1 VLAADVFGD
10 CETRDAAHDIVVLDY
25 QHGGFAAE
33 DIHSRLL
40 PAIESFAPDYFL
52 YGSGFEVQPDLL
64 DEIAQHT
71 LVLGNTA
78 DTVAAVK
85 DPKVFFNACRALAIS
100 VPQITYDP
108 RMDKLGTWLIKQIG
122 GSGGMHIKAYSKG
135 MPLIPSTTAY
145 YQKQCPGIPVSCLF
159 LANGQE
165 IKTVSFQRQLLA
177 PKMDSLPYRYGGL
190 SSGIELASELQINMA
205 DAALKLSKWFGL
217 MGLNS
222 VDFLLDGESL
232 HVLEINPRL
241 SASFGLY
248 PQGSDL
254 LRMHMLA
261 CQHLDLDLMDFP
273 DQEAVPE
280 SVTHLVVYAKHD
292 LVIPAQF
299 DWPQWAMDRP
309 LPGFFVLADTPLCT
323 VLASAEDTIKSEK
336 LARQRAIIL
345 QNELSN
351 FAAKRG

>member
-10 CETRDAAHDIVVLDY
+10 CETRDAAHDVLVLDY
-25 QHGGFAAE
+25 QHGGFITE

-64 DEIAQHT
+64 NEIARHT

-85 DPKVFFNACRALAIS
+85 DPEVFFNACQASAIS
-100 VPQITYDP
+100 VPQIMRNPPDNKE
-108 RMDKLGTWLIKQIG
+108 DAWLVKQVG
-122 GSGGMHIKAYSKG
+122 GSGGMHIKAYSNE
-135 MPLIPSTTAY
+135 MPLIPSAHVY
-145 YQKQCPGIPVSCLF
+145 YQKHVSGIPLSCLF

-165 IKTVSFQRQLLA
+165 VKTVSFQRQLLA
-177 PKMDSLPYRYGGL
+177 PQLDGYAYRYGGL
-190 SSGIELASELQINMA
+190 ISGIELSSELRTGIA
-205 DAALKLSKWFGL
+205 DAVLKLTKWFGL
-217 MGLNS
+217 VGLNS
-222 VDFLLDGESL
+222 LDFLVDDESL

-241 SASFGLY
+241 SASFSLY
-248 PQGSDL
+248 PHGSDL

-261 CQHLDLDLMDFP
+261 CQRLDLDLMGFP
-273 DQEAVPE
+273 DNDSTPQ
-280 SVTHLVVYAKHD
+280 SVTHLVVYAEHD

-309 LPGFFVLADTPLCT
+309 LPGFFMIADTPLCT
-323 VLASAEDTIKSEK
+323 VLASADDAIKSEK

-345 QNELSN
+345 QNALSY
-351 FAAKRG
+351 FAAKPK